1 MPKYTVTETATEL
14 PQLIDALNTH
24 AIDKVE
30 LTVEGKTKAVLLSYE
45 VYTKLQTAV
54 LEAQIEDIFTEFHEA
69 NVALAKK

>member
-14 PQLIDALNTH
+14 PQLIDAFNTQ

-30 LTVEGKTKAVLLSYE
+30 LTVRGKTQAVLLSYE

-54 LEAQIEDIFTEFHEA
+54 LET
-69 NVALAKK
+69 